1 MIIIFRIA
9 NRITNTWHGRYCT
22 PLPVNLSPAY
32 RYCLSIRNLSGKDL
46 QTPKILENFWEL
58 LAIQIVTT
66 NLRSGQI
73 KIQSW
78 RSVLILTVHLLTLV
92 WALYTERK
100 YLHFMGTR
108 AEHLIVI
115 NIPAVGILLDLA
127 KWEDSKYLVAIAP
140 SRLSIAQNT
149 RILSNV
155 KLGILLEPFSYNNI
169 FLVARIEGKS
179 WQ

>member
-1 MIIIFRIA
+1 
-9 NRITNTWHGRYCT
+9 
-22 PLPVNLSPAY
+22 
-32 RYCLSIRNLSGKDL
+32 
-46 QTPKILENFWEL
+46 
-58 LAIQIVTT
+58 
-66 NLRSGQI
+66 
-73 KIQSW
+73 
-78 RSVLILTVHLLTLV
+78 
-92 WALYTERK
+92 
-100 YLHFMGTR
+100 MGTR

-155 KLGILLEPFSYNNI
+155 KLGVLLEPFSYNNT
-169 FLVARIEGKS
+169 FLVASIEGKS